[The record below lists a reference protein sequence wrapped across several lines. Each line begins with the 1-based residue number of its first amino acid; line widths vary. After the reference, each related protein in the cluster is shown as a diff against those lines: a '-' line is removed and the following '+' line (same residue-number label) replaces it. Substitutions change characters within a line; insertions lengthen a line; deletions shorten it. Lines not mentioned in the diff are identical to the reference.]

1 MIRISMQ
8 SSLKLIGFKRS
19 ILLLNRL
26 SKNWV
31 NSRPFGNLS
40 RHFSISN
47 KRCFSTTS
55 SDVPPVVTSSLYYRE
70 EILELLQLKTFT
82 EEEWRQSFQSLQVDK
97 ADNTIELKESLTHL
111 YQQKVP
117 WLPLNNKKI
126 EVLASEILPKKTHPS
141 SLDNVPSFQ
150 NKRITFDQ
158 YKQYLTKYS
167 ERLDKRV
174 WNIGMS
180 FLLTGVSVG
189 VIIPCMP
196 LLVSQLQISPS
207 SFGFVI
213 SAFGLS
219 KLLGNVPSGFLVEK
233 YGRTAVV
240 TSGLVLC
247 GLANC
252 AISFIFLPGFG
263 TPWLVFCRFLA
274 GIGVSGF
281 IAGGQM
287 IMSDISTH
295 LNRTRTIAP
304 VMASFSAGTAF
315 GPAIGGIL
323 VDTIGLTYTYA
334 TVGAC
339 FGLIALQNQ
348 LTMKETKRVKLLDQR
363 PSSSNNT
370 STITSQTSSLSPSS
384 PSETILKAKER
395 PKMSSEILKSF
406 KTASNAWK
414 ELLHIPQIKNMII
427 LNTVFWFAMSG
438 AQFTLLP
445 LHLVSNTFNFT
456 SFEIGS
462 CFAYSSIVS
471 FLASQPIAYLSDKYG
486 KQKVMIAGMT
496 LVSSS
501 VLSLSFTSNLT
512 ELLVV
517 LTPLAAGITSMNAA
531 TPALMTELTTSE
543 QRAQGLSLLRTASDI
558 GFLFG
563 AVFSGYVASHFD
575 LSTAFLT
582 DGTTVLSAMI
592 WFYLRNKLVSE
603 ASSSSP
609 SSSLNDKYNDN
620 DKKKFE

>member
-19 ILLLNRL
+19 ILLLNRF
-26 SKNWV
+26 SKKLV
-31 NSRPFGNLS
+31 SSRSLGDLS
-40 RHFSISN
+40 RQFSISN

-82 EEEWRQSFQSLQVDK
+82 EEEWRQSFQSLQIDQ

-126 EVLASEILPKKTHPS
+126 EVLASEILPKKTLPS
-141 SLDNVPSFQ
+141 SLDNIPSHQ

-363 PSSSNNT
+363 PSSSNNI
-370 STITSQTSSLSPSS
+370 ITSPSSSSSS
-384 PSETILKAKER
+384 PSETIIKAEER

-592 WFYLRNKLVSE
+592 WFYLRNKLLSE
-603 ASSSSP
+603 ASSSS
-609 SSSLNDKYNDN
+609 SSSNDN
-620 DKKKFE
+620 DKKRFQ